1 MRKKIRTRTIP
12 SDEVL
17 VSDLRSMVN
26 LYQRLKAKVGT
37 EFQEEN
43 IEELIEREEREICLL
58 LMIVTTIDTKK
69 RIYAERPANLQDMP
83 IPRRLDQ

>member
-17 VSDLRSMVN
+17 VSALRSMVN

-43 IEELIEREEREICLL
+43 NEGLIEREERDLL
-58 LMIVTTIDTKK
+58 ILDDSNDNRYQKK
-69 RIYAERPANLQDMP
+69 DLRSETSKLARYAYP
-83 IPRRLDQ
+83 

>member
-1 MRKKIRTRTIP
+1 MWKKYEHDAIP
-12 SDEVL
+12 REEVL

-43 IEELIEREEREICLL
+43 IEGLIEREERDLL
-58 LMIVTTIDTKK
+58 ILDDSNDNRYQKK
-69 RIYAERPANLQDMP
+69 DLRSETSKLARYAYP
-83 IPRRLDQ
+83 